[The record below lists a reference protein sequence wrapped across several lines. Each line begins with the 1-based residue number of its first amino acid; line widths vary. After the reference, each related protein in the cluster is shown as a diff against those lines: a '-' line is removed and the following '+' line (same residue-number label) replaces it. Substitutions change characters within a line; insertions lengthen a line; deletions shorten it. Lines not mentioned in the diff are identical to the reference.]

1 MLMKLFLPKELS
13 GELSSIHLSTTGTS
27 KLTNSNVL
35 RNLDSKLSHLEES
48 QRRDL
53 KKLMQEYEDLFPDVP
68 SRTGQIYHVIDVGDA
83 ALL

>member
-1 MLMKLFLPKELS
+1 MLMKLFLPKELR
-13 GELSSIHLSTTGTS
+13 GELSSIHLSTTDTS
-27 KLTNSNVL
+27 KLTNS
-35 RNLDSKLSHLEES
+35 NLDSKLSHLEES

-68 SRTGQIYHVIDVGDA
+68 SRTGQIYHVMDVGDA